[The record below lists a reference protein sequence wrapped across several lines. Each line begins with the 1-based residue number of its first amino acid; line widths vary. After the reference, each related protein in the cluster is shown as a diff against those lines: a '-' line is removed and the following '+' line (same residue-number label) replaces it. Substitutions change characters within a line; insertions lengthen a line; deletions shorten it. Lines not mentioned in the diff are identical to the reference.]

1 MTTLRIRKVSLTA
14 APQVRLRVYKES
26 LTAAVPATTKLRVYK
41 ESLTAVGAVIVTVE
55 PELTAGPG
63 EEVEIVAELVTPG
76 AATWAWR
83 RISGPVV
90 GLVPDDETMR
100 FTVPSLWNSDRT
112 QPTGG
117 VPGVSTLVLG
127 VRATIDGIQSP
138 EVRCEISI
146 LPQVSWARAADGTW
160 AGARVAPAG

>member
-41 ESLTAVGAVIVTVE
+41 ESLTAVGAVIVTVD
-55 PELTAGPG
+55 PEMTFGPG
-63 EEVEIVAELVTPG
+63 ESAEIVAELVTPG
-76 AATWAWR
+76 SATWFWR
-83 RISGPVV
+83 RISGPAI
-90 GLVPDDETMR
+90 GLAVTLNTAR

-127 VRATIDGIQSP
+127 VSAMVDGVQSV
-138 EVRCEISI
+138 EVRCTVSI
-146 LPQVSWARAADGTW
+146 LPQVSWAHGSGTW
-160 AGARVAPAG
+160 AGARIAPA